1 MKEVKTVLTTSK
13 LWGGQF
19 YNLIVN
25 KNINY
30 NEILGN

>member
-1 MKEVKTVLTTSK
+1 MKEVRNVLTTSK
-13 LWGGQF
+13 LEGI

>member
-1 MKEVKTVLTTSK
+1 MKEVKNVLTTSK
-13 LWGGQF
+13 LSEGQF

-25 KNINY
+25 KNTNY